1 MTPRIDAGPAL
12 EVRGLR
18 IETSSG
24 TEIVDD
30 VSFSVNPGEVLA
42 LVGESGCGKTSTA
55 HAILGYARKGLRIAA
70 GEVRIGGA
78 DIAAANPSEL
88 RCLRGAKVAFVP
100 QDASTALNP
109 RRRVG
114 TQMIEAL
121 TVHGHPVDDARA
133 RTLKMLANLEFAT
146 PEEILR
152 RYPFELS
159 GGQQQRV
166 LIAMALAGEPDVVVL
181 DEPTTGLDVTTQ
193 AEVLKVLKDLVA
205 QRTSAFVYVT
215 HDLAVV
221 QEISHRVAVMYAGR
235 IIESGPVDD
244 VFAQPAH
251 PYTAMLLGSVP
262 LITERRKLTNVP
274 GMVAPPGQRP
284 TGCRFH
290 PRCPL
295 AEARCREAEPA
306 VTHWEGRTVRCLHRG
321 ELNSRAGDFAADD
334 EPMADDGPLLKVSS
348 VSAGYGGKA
357 EPVVDGVSFTVF
369 PHECVA
375 LVGES
380 GSGKSTLGR
389 CIAGLHAPSG
399 GQIELFGRRLASA
412 ADRRTKEQRRA
423 IQFVFQNPHR
433 SLNPSHT
440 VEQAISRPLQL
451 FGVPPDVKRIELV
464 WNALERV
471 HLPRRA
477 LHKYPR
483 ELSGGEK
490 QRVAIARAVVLS
502 PQILVCDEVTS
513 ALDVSIQAAI
523 ITLLQEL
530 LQDGLG
536 MLFITHNL
544 GVVNSLAD
552 RVLVMRDGQLR
563 EEGPRVRVLTNPES
577 SYTRAL
583 MDAALEVRI
592 PNPGPFE
599 IH

>member
-1 MTPRIDAGPAL
+1 MLTNFDFAPAL
-12 EVRGLR
+12 EVKALR

-24 TEIVDD
+24 TEIVDE
-30 VSFSVNPGEVLA
+30 VSFSVQAGEVLA

-55 HAILGYARKGLRIAA
+55 HAILGYARKGLRIAS
-70 GEVRIGGA
+70 GEVRIGGV
-78 DIAAANPSEL
+78 DIAAASPAEL
-88 RCLRGAKVAFVP
+88 RRMRGSKVSYVP

-109 RRRVG
+109 RRRIG
-114 TQMIEAL
+114 TQLIEAL
-121 TVHGHPVDDARA
+121 TVHGHPVDEARS
-133 RTLKMLANLEFAT
+133 RTLEILGKLEFDN
-146 PEEILR
+146 PQEILR

-159 GGQQQRV
+159 GGQQQRI
-166 LIAMALAGEPDVVVL
+166 LIAMAVAGEPDVVVL

-193 AEVLKVLKDLVA
+193 AEVLKVLSSLVE
-205 QRTSAFVYVT
+205 QGTSAFVYVT

-235 IIESGPVDD
+235 IIESGPIND
-244 VFAQPAH
+244 VFGQPAH

-262 LITERRKLTNVP
+262 LIRERRKLTTVP
-274 GMVAPPGQRP
+274 GMVAAPGHRP
-284 TGCRFH
+284 SGCSFH

-295 AEARCREAEPA
+295 AEPRCREAEPA
-306 VTHWEGRTVRCLHRG
+306 VTRWEERTVRCLHRG
-321 ELNSRAGDFAADD
+321 ELNSHAGDFVADEQLD
-334 EPMADDGPLLKVSS
+334 DDGPLLQVSS
-348 VSAGYGGKA
+348 VTARYRGTSD
-357 EPVVDGVSFTVF
+357 PVVDGVTFSVF

-399 GQIELFGRRLASA
+399 GRIELFGQGLAPS

-423 IQFVFQNPHR
+423 IQVVFQNPHR

-440 VEQAISRPLQL
+440 VEQAIARPLQL
-451 FGVPPDVKRIELV
+451 FGLPPNTKMIDRVCE
-464 WNALERV
+464 ALERV

-477 LHKYPR
+477 LHKYPQ

-490 QRVAIARAVVLS
+490 QRVAIARAVVIN

-563 EEGPRVRVLTNPES
+563 EEGPRARVLSKPES

-583 MDAALEVRI
+583 MAAALELRM
-592 PNPGPFE
+592 PDPSAPE